1 MVGGLWRQLCWCEKG
16 LKSPILVRSG
26 RSKHSM
32 ACYRSE
38 APMLRIGLDRLK
50 RMFGERSLLYAIGIS
65 NLGTNG
71 IKKGDIPILTI

>member
-1 MVGGLWRQLCWCEKG
+1 
-16 LKSPILVRSG
+16 
-26 RSKHSM
+26 
-32 ACYRSE
+32 
-38 APMLRIGLDRLK
+38 MLRIGLDRLK